1 MQNLQTKTDIL
12 FDLDGTLTD
21 PMVGI
26 TKSVQY
32 ALRFFGI
39 QENSLEKLTPFI
51 GPPLKGS
58 FQRFYG
64 FSEEQAEE
72 ALKKYRE
79 YFSEMGILENKV
91 YEGIPALLENLK
103 LAGKRVHLATS
114 KPEIYATRILKHF
127 DLMSYFDFVG
137 GSLLDGGR
145 VEKPEVIRYVLE
157 EQGIEKEK
165 AVMIGDRRFD
175 IEGGRANG
183 IFTVG
188 VLYGYGSR
196 EELTEAGADVLAMT
210 VSELQEILQ

>member
-58 FQRFYG
+58 FQKFYG

-72 ALKKYRE
+72 ALQKYRE
-79 YFSEMGILENKV
+79 YFSEKGILENKV
-91 YEGIPALLENLK
+91 YEGIPALLEGLK
-103 LAGKRVHLATS
+103 QAGKRIYLATS

-127 DLMSYFDFVG
+127 DLMPYFDFIG

-157 EQGIEKEK
+157 ERGIKKEK
-165 AVMIGDRRFD
+165 AVMVGDRCFD
-175 IEGGRANG
+175 IEGARSNG
-183 IFTVG
+183 VLALG
-188 VLYGYGSR
+188 VLYGYGSQ
-196 EELTEAGADVLAMT
+196 EELTGAGADFLAQT